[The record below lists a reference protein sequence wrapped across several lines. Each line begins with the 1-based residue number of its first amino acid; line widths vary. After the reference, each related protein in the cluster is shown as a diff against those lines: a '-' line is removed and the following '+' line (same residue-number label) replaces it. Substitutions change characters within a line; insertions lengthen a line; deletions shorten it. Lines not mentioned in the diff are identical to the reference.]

1 MKPVAILRY
10 HRNEGPGY
18 FGAYLDRKGVPW
30 TLIRVDETEKVPG
43 NPRAFSGIVCMG
55 GPMSAND
62 DLPWIPEVLALVRR
76 AVGAEV
82 PVLGHCLG
90 SQLMARALGG
100 TVSLN
105 PVKEIGWGCV
115 DVARSDTARHWFGDV
130 RTFESFH
137 WHGETF
143 TLPAGA
149 TRIASNAHCENQA
162 FAVGPHLAMQ
172 CHVEMTAELIRA
184 WCLSAKRDLEA
195 SQSSPA
201 VQSAAEM
208 EERID
213 ERLVALHE
221 VADRLYDRWIE
232 RLAS

>member
-1 MKPVAILRY
+1 MKPVVILRY

-30 TLIRVDETEKVPG
+30 TLIRVDEREKVPG
-43 NPRAFSGIVCMG
+43 DPRAFSGIVCMG
-55 GPMSAND
+55 GPMSVND
-62 DLPWIPEVLALVRR
+62 DLDWIPGVLGLVRQ

-100 TVSLN
+100 TVTTT
-105 PVKEIGWGCV
+105 PVKEIGWGHV
-115 DVARSDTARHWFGDV
+115 DVADNDVARHWFGDL
-130 RTFESFH
+130 RGFESFH

-143 TLPAGA
+143 TIPPGA
-149 TRIASNAHCENQA
+149 TRLASSAHCANQA
-162 FAVGPHLAMQ
+162 FALGPHLAMQ

-184 WCLSAKRDLEA
+184 WCRSAKQDLDA
-195 SQSSPA
+195 SQSSPG
-201 VQSAAEM
+201 VQSADEM
-208 EERID
+208 GERMD
-213 ERLVALHE
+213 ERLVTLHE
-221 VADRLYDRWIE
+221 VADLIYDRWIE